1 MLAIR
6 RLFSRSKNKGLYP
19 WLLAVCVLLLLVQA
33 VRLAWTLITPIG
45 PVGAWRPPSALV
57 LPVAERAALL
67 SAFDPFFRNDAPEG
81 QQAKVTALNL
91 TLFGT
96 TVNQSTGGGSAIL
109 AGEDGVQMSIA
120 TGDEI
125 ISGVTL
131 FAVAHDH
138 VVIQNGGSK
147 ERLYLDQSKP
157 AETVG
162 ADGAASAALPP
173 TGQGTPAS
181 DTKITAD
188 TVKAGVTLQPR
199 TEGNAVTG
207 LIAAP
212 IGDGAVFAKLGLQNG
227 DIITQVNGRPV
238 RSAADAAALN
248 SQMRPGARL
257 SLTIERGADTV
268 PIAIIL
274 E

>member
-1 MLAIR
+1 VQAIR
-6 RLFSRSKNKGLYP
+6 RLFIGSKDKGIYP
-19 WLLAVCVLLLLVQA
+19 WLLAACVVLLLVQA
-33 VRLAWTLITPIG
+33 VRLAWTLLTPIG
-45 PVGAWRPPSALV
+45 PVGAWRPVSALV
-57 LPVAERAALL
+57 MPLAERAALM

-81 QQAKVTALNL
+81 KQAKITALNL

-120 TGDEI
+120 TGEDI
-125 ISGVTL
+125 LPGVTL

-138 VVIQNGGSK
+138 VVIQNGGAK

-162 ADGAASAALPP
+162 AGGAGTAPP
-173 TGQGTPAS
+173 AQGAPAT
-181 DTKITAD
+181 DAKITAD

-199 TEGNAVTG
+199 TEGSAVTG

-212 IGDGAVFAKLGLQNG
+212 NGDGAVFGKLGLQAG
-227 DIITQVNGRPV
+227 DIITQVNGRPI
-238 RSAADAAALN
+238 RSTADAAALN
-248 SQMRPGARL
+248 GQLRPGARL
-257 SLTIERGADTV
+257 SLTIERGAEIV

>member
-1 MLAIR
+1 M
-6 RLFSRSKNKGLYP
+6 YP
-19 WLLAVCVLLLLVQA
+19 WLLAVCVLLLLMQA
-33 VRLAWTLITPIG
+33 VRLVWTLITPIG
-45 PVGAWRPPSALV
+45 PIGAWRPPSALV
-57 LPVAERAALL
+57 MPVAERAALL
-67 SAFDPFFRNDAPEG
+67 SAFDPFFRNDAPQG

-96 TVNQSTGGGSAIL
+96 TVNQATGGGSAIL

-125 ISGVTL
+125 IAGVTL

-138 VVIQNGGSK
+138 VVIQNGGAK

-162 ADGAASAALPP
+162 TDGAPPAAAATTAPP
-173 TGQGTPAS
+173 S
-181 DTKITAD
+181 DVKITAD

-212 IGDGAVFAKLGLQNG
+212 AGDGTVFGKLGLQNG
-227 DIITQVNGRPV
+227 DIITQVNGRPI
-238 RSAADAAALN
+238 RSAADVAALN
-248 SQMRPGARL
+248 GQLRPGARL